1 MAFGFGQLIKGTLG
15 LSSVSILTQSLNVG
29 PCKANSSRFALLAV
43 MVLVRID
50 SRIDSG
56 LSIRSKSKLTTP
68 VSGGGQLLVRQ
79 NIDFD
84 QTRFLT
90 VVRDQLP
97 VVW

>member
-43 MVLVRID
+43 MVRID

-84 QTRFLT
+84 QTLFLT
-90 VVRDQLP
+90 VVRDQLA